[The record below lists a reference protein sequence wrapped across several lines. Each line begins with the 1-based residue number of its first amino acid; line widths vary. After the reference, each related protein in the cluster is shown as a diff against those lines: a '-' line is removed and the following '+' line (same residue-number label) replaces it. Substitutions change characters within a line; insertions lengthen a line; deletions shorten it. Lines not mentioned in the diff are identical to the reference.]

1 LDPST
6 PVSDDPR
13 RISVKPGPSGPDRG
27 LVDGTE
33 AAAHRATLVIAR
45 NRIFKDFPGASSTA
59 WPRTPKFA
67 DVAGKTILPGL
78 IDLHT
83 HLTYPLT
90 EGDAQ
95 HAPSEADATL
105 RAVEKLRYFF
115 ESGITGVRDVAS
127 QGDVTFRL
135 KEWVREDRLASS
147 GRWKLERTTVEHLM
161 PRTDETIQFMAKKG
175 VAADTTLIPHEII
188 FDEWG
193 G

>member
-1 LDPST
+1 MSHGSIRLLVGIGKSWF
-6 PVSDDPR
+6 VFSRGR
-13 RISVKPGPSGPDRG
+13 RHTS
-27 LVDGTE
+27 
-33 AAAHRATLVIAR
+33 
-45 NRIFKDFPGASSTA
+45 
-59 WPRTPKFA
+59 WPRDWSS
-67 DVAGKTILPGL
+67 DVCSSDLPGL
-78 IDLHT
+78 VDLHT

-90 EGDAQ
+90 EGDVQ
-95 HAPSEADATL
+95 QAPSEADATL
-105 RAVEKLRYFF
+105 RVVEKLRYFF
-115 ESGITGVRDVAS
+115 ESGITGVRDVGS

-175 VAADTTLIPHEII
+175 VAADTTLIPYEII